1 MTRKS
6 SPDDYDPEHIW
17 DQLNW
22 PCAIILQMRKR
33 ETEEE
38 RGDATHG
45 ELMSE
50 AALEFKP
57 FAPSSVSFIYAPPY
71 ADGSLQWTPA
81 ILCFGW
87 AMNVAQFI
95 VV

>member
-1 MTRKS
+1 
-6 SPDDYDPEHIW
+6 
-17 DQLNW
+17 
-22 PCAIILQMRKR
+22 MRKR

-71 ADGSLQWTPA
+71 ADGSLQ
-81 ILCFGW
+81 
-87 AMNVAQFI
+87 
-95 VV
+95 